1 MAKTDDPGDSTPN
14 RGSSPSDEGDAE
26 LVSARV
32 VLAGNEDLQRAMNSL
47 AQTQRALHANTLMKG
62 AVANLVADS
71 QRAFHTSTNLHRA
84 LANLAQ
90 TQRALVVN
98 PALRSCLA
106 QLAEIQAAQMRPLH
120 RFVAQLQARQAPIL
134 RQPAAMLRSLPATPP
149 GGTSPT
155 TALAP
160 VQPWRETA
168 VVLRRRMFTLL
179 IKLDP
184 GLMVRLEG
192 AWERVVRG
200 GPHSSSQA
208 AHSAVELVDWCLRSG
223 APDTDTLAWHTEQH
237 RPADEIANGRPT
249 RPLRMRYILRER
261 DPDGAIA
268 SAYVRHA
275 QEVIEHL
282 QEIKH
287 TEAGASPRELA
298 ALVMSI
304 ENVLIFLFSPN

>member
-1 MAKTDDPGDSTPN
+1 MP
-14 RGSSPSDEGDAE
+14 
-26 LVSARV
+26 
-32 VLAGNEDLQRAMNSL
+32 
-47 AQTQRALHANTLMKG
+47 
-62 AVANLVADS
+62 
-71 QRAFHTSTNLHRA
+71 
-84 LANLAQ
+84 
-90 TQRALVVN
+90 
-98 PALRSCLA
+98 
-106 QLAEIQAAQMRPLH
+106 
-120 RFVAQLQARQAPIL
+120 
-134 RQPAAMLRSLPATPP
+134 RSLPATPP

-208 AHSAVELVDWCLRSG
+208 AHSAVELVERRLWSG

-282 QEIKH
+282 QRSSTRKPELH
-287 TEAGASPRELA
+287 LASSR

-304 ENVLIFLFSPN
+304 ENVLIFLFLAELAGQQTKIRSRSYSLTSPARRTFVGYGSRPLYPCSAVSSVRRPSNQLSGRFHPLSRSSVQVPTECQGKCVPRSHPV